1 MSSQYLNGII
11 CQILK
16 NFYPLQIFQS
26 IDILSENTQINVKDD
41 SFNLYLHGIRHA
53 SQISESA
60 VDLYSKCLK
69 VRNILFL
76 FENIEMKIVKSLEM
90 RGLYKV
96 DVMNIK
102 NENGIIDY
110 AVLTKFFIPYLSKLK
125 MTNSSLLL
133 VHDNQDSLLAIEAIS
148 NYLAKD
154 LLIHQ
159 IDIEK
164 YTQ

>member
-1 MSSQYLNGII
+1 
-11 CQILK
+11 
-16 NFYPLQIFQS
+16 
-26 IDILSENTQINVKDD
+26 
-41 SFNLYLHGIRHA
+41 
-53 SQISESA
+53 
-60 VDLYSKCLK
+60 
-69 VRNILFL
+69 
-76 FENIEMKIVKSLEM
+76 MKIVKSLEM

-154 LLIHQ
+154 LLIH
-159 IDIEK
+159 
-164 YTQ
+164 